1 MSTEPNLKPISKS
14 KLKRTTIPISEIIV
28 EDRQRLTIDNRDG
41 IKESIQE
48 KGLIQPIIL
57 SETEDGSLRLLT
69 GGRRLHFITELGHTH
84 LHHGS
89 ILNPDKPGFL
99 YSKELPPDELFE
111 IELLENIKRVEMSW
125 QERCLNVQTIHQQKQ
140 TRAAKESKSWGQ
152 RETGELCG
160 IDSKSHVSNCLTI
173 AKLLRLELD
182 PDNKPLPTAR
192 FWLCAS
198 VADAWRLL
206 LRDEEDALNKEL
218 ARRSQAEAQE
228 YHGSKA
234 YTCPIGFMLD
244 LPPEDQQVVCIVCS
258 AQDKNCPHCRGSGV
272 SWKNGRQICQIPIV
286 GFKKG
291 VSLDTEFAEFTEVI
305 ETDSIQ
311 EQELKLLQEFRN
323 ARSELQYRKDV
334 ITTEFFPLVE
344 RLYLKANPE
353 ATTESFLINWNEKIR
368 ELEEGLIVVISNKFH
383 KGDSI
388 TFMNDPANAGR
399 FDHIITD
406 IPYGI
411 DMTMLNQ
418 QNQHGGMVDI
428 DTVEELHDVNYNLK
442 LIADFFPAAYHCTGP
457 NAFVITW
464 ADQMLWQYM
473 YDHAIKAGFAVQR
486 WPITWVKKHRCMN
499 QCNSYNTT
507 KDTEIA
513 IVCRKKGA
521 TLLWQPDTSIIEAA
535 RDELCEAVKHPFAKP
550 ELLWQHLTRMVSV
563 EGHSILEPFMGRGS
577 GVISM
582 LRMNRNVTGVELDE
596 NHFNAALE
604 NVKQEHYLKINPNYQ
619 FK

>member
-1 MSTEPNLKPISKS
+1 MSTEPISKPISKS
-14 KLKRTTIPISEIIV
+14 KLKRTTLPIHEIKV
-28 EDRQRLTIDNRDG
+28 EDRQRLDLGDIDSLA
-41 IKESIQE
+41 ESIASL
-48 KGLIQPIIL
+48 GLIQPIVVNQHK
-57 SETEDGSLRLLT
+57 RLIA
-69 GGRRLHFITELGHTH
+69 GGRRLAACIKLGREEVDVVFRET
-84 LHHGS
+84 LS
-89 ILNPDKPGFL
+89 T
-99 YSKELPPDELFE
+99 DELF
-111 IELLENIKRVEMSW
+111 ILELEENIKRKDMTW
-125 QERCLNVQTIHQQKQ
+125 QEKCLNIQTIHQLKQKTSALDSQ
-140 TRAAKESKSWGQ
+140 SWGQ
-152 RETGELCG
+152 RETGELLG
-160 IDSKSHVSNCLTI
+160 IDSKSFVSNCLTI
-173 AKLLRLELD
+173 AKLLRTELS

-192 FWLCAS
+192 FWLCDS

-206 LRDEEDALNKEL
+206 LRDEEDQLNAEL
-218 ARRSQAEAQE
+218 AKRSREAAVSAQE
-228 YHGSKA
+228 FQEEQTLLSEFEAVEQAPVVADALAVERARYESNPLNTIPFDIYWKEKQEWA
-234 YTCPIGFMLD
+234 
-244 LPPEDQQVVCIVCS
+244 QQV
-258 AQDKNCPHCRGSGV
+258 
-272 SWKNGRQICQIPIV
+272 
-286 GFKKG
+286 
-291 VSLDTEFAEFTEVI
+291 
-305 ETDSIQ
+305 
-311 EQELKLLQEFRN
+311 RN
-323 ARSELQYRKDV
+323 T
-334 ITTEFFPLVE
+334 IH
-344 RLYLKANPE
+344 
-353 ATTESFLINWNEKIR
+353 
-368 ELEEGLIVVISNKFH
+368 ISNKFH

-388 TFMNDPANAGR
+388 TFMNDPANANR

-411 DMTMLNQ
+411 DMAMLNQ

-428 DTVEELHDVNYNLK
+428 DTVEKLHDVNYNLK

-486 WPITWVKKHRCMN
+486 WPLTWYKKHRCMN

-521 TLLWQPDTSIIEAA
+521 TLLWQPDSSVIEAA

-550 ELLWQHLTRMVSV
+550 ELLWQHLARMVSV

-604 NVKQEHYLKINPNYQ
+604 NVKQEYYLKINPNYQ